1 MRKSEDSSNS
11 PEDITKIFRK
21 ILDNASGDSVAHD
34 PEMIRVKNNLLFVLL
49 LLSGYGIYY
58 LIGDFLDVLL
68 IAYIAGIAF
77 I

>member
-1 MRKSEDSSNS
+1 MRKSKDSSNS

>member
-49 LLSGYGIYY
+49 LLSGYEIYY